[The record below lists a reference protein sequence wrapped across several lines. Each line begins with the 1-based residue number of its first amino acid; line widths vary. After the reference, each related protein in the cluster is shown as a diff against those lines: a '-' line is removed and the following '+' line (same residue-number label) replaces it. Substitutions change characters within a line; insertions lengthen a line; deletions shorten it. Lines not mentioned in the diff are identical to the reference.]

1 MRNKTV
7 AILESRLGEQ
17 FAELVAKYGGRPFRA
32 PALAEVPDV
41 DLAYIAALLA
51 DLESR
56 PAKIAIFQTGVGTRA
71 LFSAADMLCLTEQ
84 LLTTLATTLVVVRGP
99 KPTAVLRS
107 RNVRID
113 LSAKAPYTTSE
124 VLDTLE
130 QVPLAGARVIVQRY
144 GAARG
149 TGRVHDRDPDLPM
162 VAAYRNLN
170 AGAVEN
176 LP

>member
-17 FAELVAKYGGRPFRA
+17 FGELVAKYGGRPFRA

-51 DLESR
+51 DLQSR

-71 LFSAADMLCLTEQ
+71 LFSAGDMLGLTEQ
-84 LLTTLATTLVVVRGP
+84 LLTTLPTTLVVVRGP

-113 LSAKAPYTTSE
+113 LSAKEPYTTSE
-124 VLDTLE
+124 VLDTLVTGAFFFRAGR
-130 QVPLAGARVIVQRY
+130 QLCHACRRRHAMRQGRCGALGLAVGPYLCR
-144 GAARG
+144 
-149 TGRVHDRDPDLPM
+149 P
-162 VAAYRNLN
+162 
-170 AGAVEN
+170 
-176 LP
+176 